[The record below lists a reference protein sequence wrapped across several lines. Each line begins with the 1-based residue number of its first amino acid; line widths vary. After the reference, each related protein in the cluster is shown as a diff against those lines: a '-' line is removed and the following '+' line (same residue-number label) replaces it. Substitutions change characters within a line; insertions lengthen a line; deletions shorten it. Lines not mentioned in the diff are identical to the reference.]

1 MGLLALFYSQ
11 VVMTSPII
19 FALFFLI
26 TPFLHAQTI
35 DGIVR
40 NASSKESLSYVHIG
54 ILGKNAGTISDEK
67 GQFKMDLSY
76 ANPNDSLYFSML
88 GYEAKGFRIG
98 EVKDLKTWIVELSP
112 SSFELK
118 EIVVGQERVLQTF
131 GKTKAS
137 KTTTGWSNNEKTGA
151 EVGTSIEIEKGLY
164 KIKDLNFHLRFN
176 SADSLLFRLNIYTLK
191 DGLPNTSILQ
201 ENIFLTAYKK
211 QKWIS
216 HDLSEYNILLDEEV
230 VVTLELIEAY
240 FKENYHL
247 FFTYAKDAKSGA
259 TYIRKSSQANWE
271 KIPNAGLAFYLNVQ
285 EL

>member
-1 MGLLALFYSQ
+1 MK
-11 VVMTSPII
+11 SPIMLS
-19 FALFFLI
+19 FLLFF
-26 TPFLHAQTI
+26 TPFFLHAQTI
-35 DGIVR
+35 NGIIKDAT
-40 NASSKESLSYVHIG
+40 NKEVLGYVHIG
-54 ILGKNAGTISDEK
+54 VLGKNLGTISNEK

-98 EVKDLKTWIVELSP
+98 EVKDLETWTVELSP

-118 EIVVGQERVLQTF
+118 EIVVGQERPLITF
-131 GKTKAS
+131 GSTKAS

-151 EVGTSIEIEKGLY
+151 EVGTNIKVEKGLY
-164 KIKDLNFHLRFN
+164 KMKDLNFHLRFN
-176 SADSLLFRLNIYTLK
+176 TADSLLFRLNIYTLK
-191 DGLPNTSILQ
+191 NGLPHTSILQ

-216 HDLSEYNILLDEEV
+216 HDLSTYNLLLDEEV
-230 VVTLELIEAY
+230 IVTLELVEAY

-247 FFTYAKDAKSGA
+247 FFTYAKSTTSGA
-259 TYIRKSSQANWE
+259 TYIRKSSQAKWE